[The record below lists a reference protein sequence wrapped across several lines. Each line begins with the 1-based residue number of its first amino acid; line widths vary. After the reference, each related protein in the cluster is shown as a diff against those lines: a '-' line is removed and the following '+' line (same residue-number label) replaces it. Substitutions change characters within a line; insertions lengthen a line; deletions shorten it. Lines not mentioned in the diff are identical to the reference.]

1 MILKE
6 QIIKDVNTI
15 ADLQLLNQLF
25 EYVQV
30 IKRTV
35 GKVTSNRKNVLQF
48 AGSIDDEEAKQVRQ
62 VIDNEFNQLEGEW

>member
-1 MILKE
+1 MILRD

-35 GKVTSNRKNVLQF
+35 TKVTSNRENVLKF
-48 AGSIDDEEAKQVRQ
+48 AGSIDNEEAKQVRQ
-62 VIDNEFNQLEGEW
+62 AINDEFNQIEGEW

>member
-6 QIIKDVNTI
+6 QIIKDINAI

-30 IKRTV
+30 IKRTET
-35 GKVTSNRKNVLQF
+35 KVTSNRERVLQL
-48 AGSIDDEEAKQVRQ
+48 AGSITDEEAKEVRKM
-62 VIDNEFNQLEGEW
+62 VNDEFNQIEGEW